1 MIYELRYDPALKRR
15 CDLSYIARCLKQKIG
30 LITILSVFGLFS
42 TASAEDITLIRFS
55 DPSYDGSPAQSST
68 NTSAVKGLSLGI
80 SLERRQPS
88 DLGNH
93 YSKSALNDYDF
104 RFRGMTTPE
113 KADALDAL
121 KAAMDE
127 FEVLHGVKDTFEET
141 ESKFER
147 YIKKFMLKG
156 EFDFTEE
163 DEKES
168 PEERPSTFD
177 KRGKTS
183 SFFYKLFVPDR
194 IEWNLDASY
203 SNRGVG
209 GELYLGDYLSIRGDV
224 GEETEAFMMF
234 NIPF

>member
-1 MIYELRYDPALKRR
+1 MSPTA
-15 CDLSYIARCLKQKIG
+15 CCLKQKIG
-30 LITILSVFGLFS
+30 LITIMSIFGLFS
-42 TASAEDITLIRFS
+42 TASAEDITLIRFN
-55 DPSYDGSPAQSST
+55 DHNDGSLARSST
-68 NTSAVKGLSLGI
+68 MTNPVKGLSLGI
-80 SLERRQPS
+80 SLERRRPA
-88 DLGNH
+88 DLGRW

-104 RFRGMTTPE
+104 RFRGMTTSG

-141 ESKFER
+141 ETKFGH
-147 YIKKFMLKG
+147 YIKRFMLKG

-163 DEKES
+163 DEKARS
-168 PEERPSTFD
+168 EERPSRSF

-183 SFFYKLFVPDR
+183 SFFYKYFVPDR

-209 GELYLGDYLSIRGDV
+209 GELNLGDYLSIRGDV

-234 NIPF
+234 KIPF

>member
-1 MIYELRYDPALKRR
+1 MSP
-15 CDLSYIARCLKQKIG
+15 IACCLKQKIG
-30 LITILSVFGLFS
+30 LITIMSILGLFS
-42 TASAEDITLIRFS
+42 TASAEDITLIRFN
-55 DPSYDGSPAQSST
+55 DHNDGSLARSSI
-68 NTSAVKGLSLGI
+68 NINSVKGLSLGI
-80 SLERRQPS
+80 SLDRRRPS
-88 DLGNH
+88 DLGSR

-113 KADALDAL
+113 KADAFDAL

-141 ESKFER
+141 ETKFEH
-147 YIKKFMLKG
+147 YIKRLMLKG

-163 DEKES
+163 DEKAS
-168 PEERPSTFD
+168 PEERSSTSL

-183 SFFYKLFVPDR
+183 SFFYKFFVPDR

-234 NIPF
+234 KIPF